1 MMLEN
6 RHAVAEIL
14 SRQPLFIGLSDA
26 ELQHIAHTTREYRV
40 HKNEI
45 LFQKGESP
53 QGMHLV
59 VMGQVKLAIPSPT
72 GGEKVMHIVNPGQ
85 SFGEAVTFLDKP
97 YPLSAQAT
105 QDSIV
110 LLIDKQSLLDAIDE
124 NPRLARK
131 MLASLS
137 IRLHELMGDIENC
150 ALRTSLQKVAGYLL
164 QACPRQVEANPC
176 AVELGSSKQTL
187 AAHLNLAPETLSR
200 VLGQLSKNGIIEV
213 RGRTIE
219 VLDHARLREVAC

>member
-1 MMLEN
+1 MMLE
-6 RHAVAEIL
+6 RKHSVAEIL
-14 SRQPLFIGLSDA
+14 SRQPLFVGLSEA
-26 ELQHIAHTTREYRV
+26 ELQQIAQRTREYRV
-40 HKNEI
+40 QKNEV

-59 VMGQVKLAIPSPT
+59 VMGQVKLAIPSPA

-97 YPLSAQAT
+97 YPLNAQAT

-137 IRLHELMGDIENC
+137 VRLHELMGDVENC
-150 ALRTSLQKVAGYLL
+150 ALRTSVQKVAGYLI
-164 QACPRQVEANPC
+164 QACPQPEANRGK
-176 AVELGSSKQTL
+176 VELGSSKQTL

-200 VLGQLSKNGIIEV
+200 IFGQLSKDGLIEV
-213 RGRTIE
+213 HGRVIE
-219 VLDHARLREVAC
+219 ILDHARLLDVSR